1 MTNELLLL
9 IKNNTDT
16 LIEQTKSRLHET
28 LENKLHRQMETF
40 SFSPTINFAEEGNRS
55 LAVTSFEVSNCVLII
70 TE

>member
-9 IKNNTDT
+9 IKNHTDT

-28 LENKLHRQMETF
+28 LGIKLHKQMETF
-40 SFSPTINFAEEGNRS
+40 SFSPTINFAEDGNMF
-55 LAVTSFEVSNCVLII
+55 LVVTSFEVSNSVLII